1 MRYRRLGRSGLF
13 VSELVLGAMTFVG
26 SAPRAPWGTIGNT
39 DLAGARRQI
48 DLAIDA
54 GVNMIDTADMYGA
67 GASEEIVGEAL
78 KDRRDDLLIA
88 TKARFAMGLGPND
101 VETKARYG
109 RGVGPNDEG
118 LSRRHL
124 IRACEASLR
133 RLQVDHIDLY
143 QVHEWDGLTP
153 IEETVAA
160 LDHLVQSGKV
170 RYVGCSN
177 FAGWQMMKA
186 LGAARQRSATEFVS
200 HQVYLSLQERSAEY
214 ELVPSAIDQD
224 IGLLV
229 WSPLAG
235 GLLSGKYRR
244 GETPPAGTRHAVRL
258 DEPPIHDEGQLHD
271 TVDVLVEIGA
281 EHGTSAARVAL
292 AWLVDRPGITAAIVG
307 ARTDDQLADNL
318 AAAQLRLTDE
328 DRVRLERVSRPRLIY
343 PFWHQRATAAA
354 RLSPADLSLIGPHLS
369 A

>member
-26 SAPRAPWGTIGNT
+26 SAPREPWGKIGNT

-48 DLAIDA
+48 DMAVDA
-54 GVNMIDTADMYGA
+54 GVNMVDTADMYGA
-67 GASEEIVGEAL
+67 GVSEEILGEVL
-78 KDRRDDLLIA
+78 KGRRDDLLIA
-88 TKARFAMGLGPND
+88 TKARFSMGLGPND
-101 VETKARYG
+101 AVTKARLG

-143 QVHEWDGLTP
+143 QVHAWDGLTP

-170 RYVGCSN
+170 RYLGCSN
-177 FAGWQMMKA
+177 FAGWQFMKA
-186 LGAARQRSATEFVS
+186 LGAARQLGVTGFVG
-200 HQVYLSLQERSAEY
+200 HQVHLSLLERSAEY
-214 ELVPSAIDQD
+214 ELVPSAIDQEVG
-224 IGLLV
+224 ILV
-229 WSPLAG
+229 WSGLAG
-235 GLLSGKYRR
+235 GLLTGKYRR
-244 GETPPAGTRHAVRL
+244 HEPAPAGSRHTVRL
-258 DEPPIHDEGQLHD
+258 DEPPIDDEGRMYD

-281 EHGTSAARVAL
+281 AHGVSAARVAL
-292 AWLVDRPGITAAIVG
+292 AWLVDRPGVTGVIVG
-307 ARTDDQLADNL
+307 ARTDEQLADDL
-318 AAAQLRLTDE
+318 AAVRLRLTDE
-328 DRVRLERVSRPRLIY
+328 ERDRLERVSRPRLIY

-354 RLSPADLSLIGPHLS
+354 RLSPADLALLGPHLS